1 MFADL
6 EARMDRIEEMIRHL
20 ARVGTVVS
28 TNPDASTVRVQL
40 GDADNLVSYD
50 LPVLQRQTFKT
61 KDYAMPDV
69 GEHVMCAFL
78 PFGMEQGFVLGA
90 MFSRADAVPVANQ
103 DKRHTD
109 FGDGS
114 WVQYDRAAHRMQA
127 HVEAGE
133 LRVSV
138 GKGASIVVEEGRVVI
153 QSPSGEIDVD
163 SGQVLNLR
171 GRLKIRT
178 WTDGGME
185 ALPYAPASAPD
196 VEK

>member
-1 MFADL
+1 MFAEL
-6 EARMDRIEEMIRHL
+6 ESRMDRIEEMVRHVV
-20 ARVGTVVS
+20 RVGVVVS
-28 TNPDASTVRVQL
+28 TNPAAGTVRVQL
-40 GDADNLVSYD
+40 GDADSLVSYD
-50 LPVLQRQTFKT
+50 LPVLQRQTLKT

-69 GEHVMCAFL
+69 GEQVLAAFL
-78 PFGMEQGFVLGA
+78 PFGIEQGFVLGA
-90 MFSRADAVPVANQ
+90 MFSRADAVPVADQ

-127 HVEAGE
+127 HVEEGE

-153 QSPSGEIDVD
+153 QSPNGEIDVD
-163 SGQVLNLR
+163 SGEILNLR

-185 ALPYAPASAPD
+185 ALPYAPAAAPD

>member
-1 MFADL
+1 MFADMD
-6 EARMDRIEEMIRHL
+6 ARMDRIEEMIRHL
-20 ARVGTVVS
+20 ARVGLVVS
-28 TNPDASTVRVQL
+28 SDPDAGTVRVQL

-50 LPVLQRQTFKT
+50 LPVLQRQTLRT
-61 KDYAMPDV
+61 KDYSIPDV
-69 GEHVMCAFL
+69 GEQVLCAFL
-78 PFGMEQGFVLGA
+78 PFGIEQGFVLGA
-90 MFSRADAVPVANQ
+90 MFSRADAVPVADQ

-153 QSPSGEIDVD
+153 QSQKAEVDIDSGEI
-163 SGQVLNLR
+163 LNLR

-185 ALPYAPASAPD
+185 ALPYAPATAPD